1 MKKIAYW
8 ALLNP
13 WKSQS
18 ILVLCHLMLA
28 VVAIYGGVL
37 LFAHDILL
45 PKALIYVGEALFFVL
60 LIGYPVRRAR
70 YRFWKTNYVKQKA
83 MDAGFV
89 LSYLLMAVT
98 LTNESAKIVW
108 NDTSDTPTA
117 GFIAMK
123 ENVRPT
129 VAAAPKANVLSKKA
143 VRQQFKTWVMSMK
156 ANAANDDGSSLKI
169 IGTLLLM
176 LAGIFL
182 VAIFSCSLICS
193 EASALGYFL
202 LFAGWGLILYFGI
215 QGIRKIL
222 LKRKANYQ
230 PTPKE

>member
-13 WKSQS
+13 WKSQF

-70 YRFWKTNYVKQKA
+70 YRFWKTNYVKQKV

-108 NDTSDTPTA
+108 NDTSDTPTV

-123 ENVRPT
+123 ENVHPT
-129 VAAAPKANVLSKKA
+129 IAAAPKANVLSKKA
-143 VRQQFKTWVMSMK
+143 IRQQFKTWVKSMK
-156 ANAANDDGSSLKI
+156 AKGETGDLVGEAI
-169 IGTLLLM
+169 TVMLLLVLLTFAIVA
-176 LAGIFL
+176 LACTIVCASSATLGFFAL
-182 VAIFSCSLICS
+182 VAF
-193 EASALGYFL
+193 E
-202 LFAGWGLILYFGI
+202 LFIV
-215 QGIRKIL
+215 IL
-222 LKRKANYQ
+222 LIMGVKHAVIKRKANYK
-230 PTPKE
+230 PAPSR